1 MARQVDKEKKKEE
14 IILAALKVFAE
25 KGFYKTTIADI
36 SKEAGIGKGTVY
48 EYFRTKEEILGK
60 GFKLLAQGLN
70 NFMDELENKNIS
82 PLGKIQYLIENTFTE
97 FTKFGD
103 GLLKVIM
110 DFWAE
115 GVKSN
120 HPDILGFIDLKNF
133 YQRYREMIAKIIQ
146 EGIEKGEFRS
156 CNAVMEASILIAS
169 MDGLTLQWIM
179 DPELFTIEDLTNS
192 IIYHFTTHLK
202 KYKETEK

>member
-60 GFKLLAQGLN
+60 GFEFLAQGLN
-70 NFMDELENKNIS
+70 SFMDELENKEIS
-82 PLGKIQYLIENTFTE
+82 PLGKIQCLIENTFTE

-146 EGIEKGEFRS
+146 EGIEEGEFRS

-179 DPELFTIEDLTNS
+179 DPELCTIEDLTNS
-192 IIYHFTTHLK
+192 IISHFTTYLR